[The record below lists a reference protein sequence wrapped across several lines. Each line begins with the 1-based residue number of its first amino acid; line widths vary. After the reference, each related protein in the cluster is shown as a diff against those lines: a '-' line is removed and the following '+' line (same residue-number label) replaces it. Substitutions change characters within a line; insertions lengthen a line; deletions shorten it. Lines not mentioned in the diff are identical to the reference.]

1 MADQHLSSLMFIDKE
16 RRTLDFHFL
25 LWKYDMSKADT
36 KALQKIDARQGGE
49 PTAVENDSD
58 EDLTASQQVAAGVK
72 RAEQAQGS
80 SCCIIF

>member
-1 MADQHLSSLMFIDKE
+1 LIFIDKE

-36 KALQKIDARQGGE
+36 KSLQKIDARQGGE
-49 PTAVENDSD
+49 PTVMDNESD

-72 RAEQAQGS
+72 RVEQVHGS